1 VLASRVVDPGFEP
14 DRVKPTATN
23 LLVFVASLLIMQH
36 LGEKDWLAQNW
47 DNVSE

>member
-1 VLASRVVDPGFEP
+1 VLTSRVVDPGFEP
-14 DRVKPTATN
+14 DLVKPTATN